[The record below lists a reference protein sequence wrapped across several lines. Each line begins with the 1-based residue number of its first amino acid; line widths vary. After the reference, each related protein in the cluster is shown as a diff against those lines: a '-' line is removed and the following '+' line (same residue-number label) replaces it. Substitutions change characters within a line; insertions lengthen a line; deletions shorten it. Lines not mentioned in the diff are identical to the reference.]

1 MQPSSQ
7 RPRPLPPEFFDKP
20 SLQLAVALLG
30 KVVMRRVQGEWLGCR
45 IIETEAYY
53 LNEKASHSSLGRTP
67 AREAMF
73 MPAGTIYMYYSRGKP
88 SLNVSAHG
96 AGNAVLIKSGVAW
109 RTDPQALALMRE
121 GLGRDKPADKICS
134 GQTLLAEAL
143 HLQVE
148 DWRGKKFDPEQFYI
162 GDDGHQPEQIIQTTR
177 LGIAPQRDAHLPYRF
192 VDAAFARQATQNP
205 IRRTTVEGQDYGVLS
220 YDEALKVETQHG

>member
-1 MQPSSQ
+1 MQFTSQ
-7 RPRPLPPEFFDKP
+7 RPQPLPLEFFDKP

-30 KVVMRRVQGEWLGCR
+30 KVVMCRVQGEWLGCR

-109 RTDPQALALMRE
+109 RTDPQAMALMRQ
-121 GLGRDKPADKICS
+121 GLGREKPAEKICS

-148 DWRGKKFDPEQFYI
+148 DWRGKQFDPQAFYI
-162 GDDGHQPEQIIQTTR
+162 GDDGYQPEQVIQTAR

-192 VDAAFARQATQNP
+192 VDAAHARQATQNP
-205 IRRTTVEGQDYGVLS
+205 IRRTTQVGRDYWILS
-220 YDEALKVETQHG
+220 YEAALSMEPQHG